1 MTSLDSTKKTEALP
15 RCNLALT
22 SPKPHRCGRAWT
34 PVAWRALAMTSGSTP
49 AAAKTTCGRLNGDQ
63 LDMNKDIQET
73 PKEQRD
79 SETTEHI
86 ARAAVRRQ
94 PPASQ
99 HIAEEDP
106 TA

>member
-1 MTSLDSTKKTEALP
+1 
-15 RCNLALT
+15 
-22 SPKPHRCGRAWT
+22 
-34 PVAWRALAMTSGSTP
+34 MTSGSTP

-73 PKEQRD
+73 PKEQLD

-106 TA
+106 TAERAKGTQGERQARRSAKAAM